1 MFATIFTKRHPQV
14 GARPGTLVIPKQAP
28 SPRIHLIAYT
38 ADDVREVDVE
48 AVEQLEEAFSEDGA

>member
-14 GARPGTLVIPKQAP
+14 GARPGTLAIPKRP
-28 SPRIHLIAYT
+28 PPRIHLIAYT

-48 AVEQLEEAFSEDGA
+48 TVEQPKRRSTKRA